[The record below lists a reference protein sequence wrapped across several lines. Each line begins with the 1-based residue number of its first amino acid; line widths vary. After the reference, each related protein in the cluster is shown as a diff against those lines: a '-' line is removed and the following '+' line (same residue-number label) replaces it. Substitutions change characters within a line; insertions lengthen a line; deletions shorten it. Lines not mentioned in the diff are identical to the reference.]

1 MIGLG
6 LNMGSSAQ
14 QESAAKRL
22 PSFSNTKSLSF
33 DGTNDRAS
41 WASNATIPGLIG
53 AGDFSISWW
62 VKKADF
68 FPVGSGNNPIL
79 WSSIF
84 FSGGIQSF
92 YLTAY
97 GSSVG
102 GGLANKIQVQIGNGS
117 SVNFLVLVSDNDLS
131 SSVGDNTWHHFVLTS
146 NAGASSRTG
155 KLYINGSETPTT
167 VSSNSVDFS
176 GINLG
181 DIALGSVTFNAG
193 SDTFFQAEIDELSMY
208 NSELSSSDVSAIYNS
223 GVPAD
228 ESSRS
233 GLVGYW
239 RLEDNGDDSSSNSNN
254 LTITGATFTDDVP
267 S

>member
-1 MIGLG
+1 MLGLG
-6 LNMGSSAQ
+6 LNMNSSAT
-14 QESAAKRL
+14 EASASKGL

-41 WASNATIPGLIG
+41 WASNSTIPGLIG

-68 FPVGSGNNPIL
+68 FPAGGGNTPFL

-92 YLTAY
+92 IITAY
-97 GSSVG
+97 GDSAAGSLPG
-102 GGLANKIQVQIGNGS
+102 TIGVQIGNGS
-117 SVNFLVLVSDNDLS
+117 TINFLTLNTGDLR
-131 SSVGDNTWHHFVLTS
+131 SSVGDNTWHHCVITS
-146 NAGASSRTG
+146 NAGSSTRTG
-155 KLYINGSETPTT
+155 KLYINGSD
-167 VSSNSVDFS
+167 VSAASTSNNLDFS
-176 GINLG
+176 STSLG
-181 DIALGSVTFNAG
+181 DIAIGSGTFNLG

-239 RLEDNGDDSSSNSNN
+239 RLEDDGNDSSSNSNN